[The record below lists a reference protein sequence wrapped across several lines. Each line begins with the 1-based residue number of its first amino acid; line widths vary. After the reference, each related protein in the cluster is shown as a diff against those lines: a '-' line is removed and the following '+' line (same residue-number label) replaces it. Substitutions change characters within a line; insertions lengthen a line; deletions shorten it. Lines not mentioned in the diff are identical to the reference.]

1 MTTILKK
8 WGNSLGI
15 RIPTIM
21 AKDLALEDGSEV
33 EVVEEENQIIIR
45 KKEKP
50 GLDFF
55 LDQINETN
63 LHTEVDFGRQE
74 GNEVW

>member
-1 MTTILKK
+1 
-8 WGNSLGI
+8 
-15 RIPTIM
+15 M